1 MCTEE
6 TKATSEPAGT
16 KRGWRFWVIFV
27 ALCLSLFLTALD
39 LASVYTALPSIIHD
53 LQGADSFVWVSSA
66 YTLSCSAVLPMSGR
80 LADIFGRR
88 IILLVSIV
96 LFAVG
101 STVTAAAH
109 TMSTVIIGRTI
120 QGVASGAIQVLV
132 AIVTAD
138 LIPLKDRGFFQSITG
153 ATQPGDAFFVVF
165 LFLHLRKPPVES
177 YKEAFLS
184 VDWIGNTIIIASATS
199 CIIGLT
205 WAGLQHPWSS
215 AQVIAPLV
223 IGVAGLFGALVYD
236 AYVAAHPVAAKLA
249 TPLLSG
255 LYIFPTAICISPA
268 AIVQGILVSKTGKYR
283 LISLVGWC
291 GMTIGVGLL
300 TLLKP
305 DTPVAVTVPF
315 QVIAAI
321 GFGFVYA
328 TTFSVLAPLP
338 PTQNAA
344 ALSFLLFMRTFSSAW
359 ASSISGTIF
368 QNRLHALLPTEFLTR
383 LPHDQDVTYSGIPL
397 IPGLEEPLRDEV
409 RAAFADSVRLVWYI
423 CLGLCAAGFVSVAMQ
438 KHVPLHAKMDDR
450 FGMKEK
456 AQARCKDMEMGESKQ
471 SDADVP
477 AQAAPLLNTLAPARR
492 EHTHI
497 TIAGPS
503 CAPVRSV
510 SDTPL
515 ESDNCLPQTK
525 VESPSTSDYDRDD
538 KVCQDAASKTGTVW
552 TKLDLIVLP
561 LVTTIYFLSSL
572 DRSNIGNARIAGLQR
587 QLHMSDDQEGLFT
600 VLFGASCYFMLPDTP
615 SQIPGLSSK
624 ERDLVVLALREDGII
639 NRSEDDTSYTLRNCI
654 RTFSQPHVLLVM
666 ITGFLNGSTLSG
678 LAYIVAGLGYSGTR
692 AQLMSVPPF
701 AVAAVP
707 SHVDHIRYGSLFL
720 LVPGTYCIGPPLG
733 TWAAN
738 NSAPLI
744 RRATALALL
753 PVMTNL
759 GSILSTWLL
768 GAISPAPRYT
778 SATITLLAFQVGII
792 ACAVLNMLWLAK
804 ENRRKQYERD
814 NIVPVDGQAEHDITG
829 EGDDCIWFEYVM

>member
-1 MCTEE
+1 MPSAPAGTEE
-6 TKATSEPAGT
+6 TKATSEQAGT

-120 QGVASGAIQVLV
+120 QGVGSGAIQVLV

-138 LIPLKDRGFFQSITG
+138 LIPLRDRGFFQSITG
-153 ATQPGDAFFVVF
+153 ATFSFASAAGPFIAGAPAQHATWRWLFYLNLPLCAIAFVVVF

-184 VDWIGNTIIIASATS
+184 VDWIGNTIIIACATS
-199 CIIGLT
+199 CIISLT

-236 AYVAAHPVAAKLA
+236 AYVAAHPVIPTAIIKHRTTLGGYIGSFFHILITSSIAFYLPTYFQAAKLA

-291 GMTIGVGLL
+291 SMTIGVGLL

-305 DTPVAVTVPF
+305 DTPVAVTIPF

-477 AQAAPLLNTLAPARR
+477 AQAGEQGR
-492 EHTHI
+492 
-497 TIAGPS
+497 PS
-503 CAPVRSV
+503 PKESV
-510 SDTPL
+510 VDIQ
-515 ESDNCLPQTK
+515 E
-525 VESPSTSDYDRDD
+525 
-538 KVCQDAASKTGTVW
+538 
-552 TKLDLIVLP
+552 
-561 LVTTIYFLSSL
+561 VT
-572 DRSNIGNARIAGLQR
+572 
-587 QLHMSDDQEGLFT
+587 E
-600 VLFGASCYFMLPDTP
+600 
-615 SQIPGLSSK
+615 
-624 ERDLVVLALREDGII
+624 
-639 NRSEDDTSYTLRNCI
+639 
-654 RTFSQPHVLLVM
+654 
-666 ITGFLNGSTLSG
+666 
-678 LAYIVAGLGYSGTR
+678 
-692 AQLMSVPPF
+692 VP
-701 AVAAVP
+701 
-707 SHVDHIRYGSLFL
+707 
-720 LVPGTYCIGPPLG
+720 
-733 TWAAN
+733 
-738 NSAPLI
+738 
-744 RRATALALL
+744 
-753 PVMTNL
+753 
-759 GSILSTWLL
+759 
-768 GAISPAPRYT
+768 
-778 SATITLLAFQVGII
+778 
-792 ACAVLNMLWLAK
+792 K
-804 ENRRKQYERD
+804 
-814 NIVPVDGQAEHDITG
+814 
-829 EGDDCIWFEYVM
+829 